1 MPRLPDWTLCPR
13 PWPGRAGR
21 LAAPVQQPVAA
32 FAKGRVRWPCYVADA
47 RISFASFTNESA
59 VPDQFAARFQ
69 LDRCAGRPPASQP
82 SRSSACAP
90 AAGRCPLRRALASD
104 LADCAAGH
112 ARSMR
117 RRRPMPRRQ
126 CFGRL
131 RPSTS
136 RLPSTRVNAANRW
149 QIRQSSKVNL
159 QRELH
164 YSIGQRTGIAARNTL
179 EASTSTVKN

>member
-21 LAAPVQQPVAA
+21 LAAAVQQPVAA
-32 FAKGRVRWPCYVADA
+32 FAKGRVRWPYYVADA
-47 RISFASFTNESA
+47 RISFASFTNEAA
-59 VPDQFAARFQ
+59 VPDQFAALFQ

-117 RRRPMPRRQ
+117 RRRPHAPPPMLRPPPAIDVPIAKHARQ
-126 CFGRL
+126 CRQPLADSSIIKG
-131 RPSTS
+131 
-136 RLPSTRVNAANRW
+136 
-149 QIRQSSKVNL
+149 QSSK
-159 QRELH
+159 R
-164 YSIGQRTGIAARNTL
+164 AAL
-179 EASTSTVKN
+179 